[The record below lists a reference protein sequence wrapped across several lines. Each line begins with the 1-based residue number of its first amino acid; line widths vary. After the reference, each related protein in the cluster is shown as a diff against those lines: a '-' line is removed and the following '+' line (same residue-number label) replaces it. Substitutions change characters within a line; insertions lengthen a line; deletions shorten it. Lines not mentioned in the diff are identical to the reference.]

1 MELGYCN
8 VKLFRDHG
16 AERKLSDDVE
26 HVKKTIDK
34 LKQQVSQAKMG
45 GGFAKHKRGNNA
57 SVPAKG
63 TDRPM
68 KQSKHKRTWSMG
80 SDNGPP
86 ENTSWEDDLQSKLA
100 MMQEMFFSLLAP

>member
-1 MELGYCN
+1 MELAYCN

-16 AERKLSDDVE
+16 AERKLSNDVD

-45 GGFAKHKRGNNA
+45 GGFAKRKRGNNA

-68 KQSKHKRTWSMG
+68 KQSKHKRIGRWARTMDRPRRPLGKMIFS
-80 SDNGPP
+80 P
-86 ENTSWEDDLQSKLA
+86 SW
-100 MMQEMFFSLLAP
+100 P